1 MISLLPTNGDSSNS
15 FASPMRKG
23 CIDYRRFSEV
33 VEESFTQ
40 ACLERAPLVV
50 PMQHIPTKDC
60 ERNFLNFDER
70 LCLSIAIQKLS
81 KKPDLQM
88 NLMSVFK
95 VKQIMLTYNII
106 IRRASITLSCA

>member
-1 MISLLPTNGDSSNS
+1 
-15 FASPMRKG
+15 MRPG
-23 CIDYRRFSEV
+23 CVDYKRFSDV
-33 VEESFTQ
+33 IEESFTQ

-50 PMQHIPTKDC
+50 PMQHIPTQDC

-70 LCLSIAIQKLS
+70 LCLSIAMQKLS

-95 VKQIMLTYNII
+95 VNFIIQFLQSLLTLMLIHLEILPVVII
-106 IRRASITLSCA
+106 VGV

>member
-1 MISLLPTNGDSSNS
+1 
-15 FASPMRKG
+15 MRNA
-23 CIDYRRFSEV
+23 CVDYRRFSEV

-70 LCLSIAIQKLS
+70 LCLSIAMQKLS

-95 VKQIMLTYNII
+95 VKGNLFLEKAPIS
-106 IRRASITLSCA
+106 A